1 MAEEVT
7 ARVSRYVN
15 DGSDQDLRRLLRGA
29 ELVAEP
35 ARTAFRRA
43 GVQQGW
49 NVIDYG
55 CGPLGG
61 LAVLA
66 EMVGPA
72 GRVVGVDLSP
82 ATVQRARAVVSA
94 LELGNV
100 EVIAGGLHD
109 LDSAALGGPFDLAFT
124 RLFLMHQPDPVRTLR
139 HIADLL
145 RPGGWLVAH
154 EQLPSPPPRSH
165 PNLEALT
172 GTWDLIYEVLHRNGV
187 PARVVEDLPRS
198 ARQAGLEVTAMSGFF
213 GVIDPEVMFELYAA
227 SIAALRERGIQLG
240 IAAERIDGLVRD
252 LQAAAKDGGYEWVT
266 SAFFLDLALRKPA
279 AG

>member
-49 NVIDYG
+49 NVIDCG

-61 LAVLA
+61 LAALA

-139 HIADLL
+139 HIATSFARAAGLSRTSSCPARRRDHT
-145 RPGGWLVAH
+145 RTWR
-154 EQLPSPPPRSH
+154 PSP
-165 PNLEALT
+165 A
-172 GTWDLIYEVLHRNGV
+172 
-187 PARVVEDLPRS
+187 
-198 ARQAGLEVTAMSGFF
+198 
-213 GVIDPEVMFELYAA
+213 
-227 SIAALRERGIQLG
+227 LG
-240 IAAERIDGLVRD
+240 I
-252 LQAAAKDGGYEWVT
+252 
-266 SAFFLDLALRKPA
+266 
-279 AG
+279 

>member
-15 DGSDQDLRRLLRGA
+15 DGSDQALRRLVRGA
-29 ELVAEP
+29 ELVVEP

-49 NVIDYG
+49 NVIDCG

-72 GRVVGVDLSP
+72 GRVVGVDASP

-145 RPGGWLVAH
+145 RPGGWLA
-154 EQLPSPPPRSH
+154 QP
-165 PNLEALT
+165 
-172 GTWDLIYEVLHRNGV
+172 
-187 PARVVEDLPRS
+187 
-198 ARQAGLEVTAMSGFF
+198 
-213 GVIDPEVMFELYAA
+213 
-227 SIAALRERGIQLG
+227 
-240 IAAERIDGLVRD
+240 
-252 LQAAAKDGGYEWVT
+252 AAAITPEPGGPHRYLG
-266 SAFFLDLALRKPA
+266 SDL
-279 AG
+279 